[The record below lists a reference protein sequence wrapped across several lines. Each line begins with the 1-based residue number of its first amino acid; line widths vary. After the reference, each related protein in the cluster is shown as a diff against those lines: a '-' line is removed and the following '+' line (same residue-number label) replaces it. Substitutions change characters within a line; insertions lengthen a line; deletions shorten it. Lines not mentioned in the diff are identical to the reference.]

1 MNADNP
7 HSFAQLG
14 THLASDLF
22 QLGSEGMRDFQNFV
36 RPSLPEPDKRRL
48 ADIQAEVVLEGRTH
62 VNTRPLR
69 K

>member
-7 HSFAQLG
+7 HPF
-14 THLASDLF
+14 THLARDLF
-22 QLGSEGMRDFQNFV
+22 QLGESGMRDFSQFA

-48 ADIQAEVVLEGRTH
+48 ADIAAEVVLEGRTH
-62 VNTRPLR
+62 GNTRPLR

>member
-7 HSFAQLG
+7 HPF

-22 QLGSEGMRDFQNFV
+22 QLGESGMRDFQNFV

-48 ADIQAEVVLEGRTH
+48 AAIQDEIRTEGRH
-62 VNTRPLR
+62 PINPHRRHDL
-69 K
+69 